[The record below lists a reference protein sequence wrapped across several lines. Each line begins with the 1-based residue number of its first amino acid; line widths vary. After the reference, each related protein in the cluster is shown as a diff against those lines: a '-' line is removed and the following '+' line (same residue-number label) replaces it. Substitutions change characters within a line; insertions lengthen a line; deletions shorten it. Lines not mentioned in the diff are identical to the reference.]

1 MIQDLRLA
9 IRMLRRS
16 PGFSCLAIL
25 CLTLGIGATTSVFSW
40 IEGILLRP
48 FPLVRD
54 QERLVAVT
62 GLDRTE
68 RDDVSWPDFQD
79 LKKNSTLTET
89 FIAERISGTTLNIG
103 DHAEVAVGSVVSANY
118 FEALGVHPI
127 LGRGFEP
134 AEEIGHNAHPVTVI
148 AYQTWQQRYGGDPNI
163 IGRTQLMNGAKHTII
178 GVAPP
183 GFHGTFVGYF
193 FQFWVPASMEALFSD
208 GNYKLENRGARWI
221 EGFAKLKPGVTI
233 AQAQAEMTAIAKR
246 LEHNYPGTNRARGV
260 KLYPLWATPFNQA
273 GNFLPTLRVSVVVAA
288 FVLVIACANV
298 GNLLLVR
305 SSARRQEMA
314 VRLSVGARFSRLLKQ
329 LLIEQLVLSSLGVAG
344 GFLIAYWC
352 RNLIVLLRPTAPGVL
367 VNMPAEIDWRVMALS
382 TGICLIS
389 ALLLG
394 LIPALQARKVDVVTS
409 LRAESGGV
417 VGGYRRKHVRGVLIL
432 AQVALSFV
440 LLTGTALLVRSVRQ
454 IQTTSPGFVT
464 QNLLA
469 SAIDFT
475 NAGYD
480 ARRSM
485 NFEDELVDRLKQA
498 PGVQS
503 VAFSRARPFT
513 YRGYPSAP
521 IAVEGYVTQLDEQPT
536 ADYNP
541 VGPAYLA
548 TMGIPM
554 VSGRE
559 FTRADNETAPLVAV
573 VDETMAAQYW
583 RGQDPVDKR
592 FQMKGLWLRV
602 VGVAKASKHS
612 NLVEQKKPFFYVP
625 MRQSGGG
632 DELFVRTTL
641 PPKTVAKLLFREI
654 QRLDAN
660 LAPDEVLPMREQMD
674 RITWTKRAAMK
685 LLAIF
690 GGLALLLCAVGLYG
704 VMAYSVSQGTRELG
718 LRMALGARGVDL
730 LRSVISEGI
739 VLMAAGVTLGAVAA
753 LSLTRLLGDLLY
765 QTSPRDPLAFGVA
778 LVVITLV
785 SLAACFVPAYR
796 ASQTDPVRAL
806 RDSA

>member
-1 MIQDLRLA
+1 
-9 IRMLRRS
+9 
-16 PGFSCLAIL
+16 
-25 CLTLGIGATTSVFSW
+25 
-40 IEGILLRP
+40 
-48 FPLVRD
+48 
-54 QERLVAVT
+54 
-62 GLDRTE
+62 
-68 RDDVSWPDFQD
+68 
-79 LKKNSTLTET
+79 
-89 FIAERISGTTLNIG
+89 
-103 DHAEVAVGSVVSANY
+103 
-118 FEALGVHPI
+118 
-127 LGRGFEP
+127 
-134 AEEIGHNAHPVTVI
+134 
-148 AYQTWQQRYGGDPNI
+148 
-163 IGRTQLMNGAKHTII
+163 
-178 GVAPP
+178 
-183 GFHGTFVGYF
+183 
-193 FQFWVPASMEALFSD
+193 
-208 GNYKLENRGARWI
+208 
-221 EGFAKLKPGVTI
+221 
-233 AQAQAEMTAIAKR
+233 
-246 LEHNYPGTNRARGV
+246 
-260 KLYPLWATPFNQA
+260 
-273 GNFLPTLRVSVVVAA
+273 
-288 FVLVIACANV
+288 
-298 GNLLLVR
+298 
-305 SSARRQEMA
+305 
-314 VRLSVGARFSRLLKQ
+314 
-329 LLIEQLVLSSLGVAG
+329 
-344 GFLIAYWC
+344 
-352 RNLIVLLRPTAPGVL
+352 
-367 VNMPAEIDWRVMALS
+367 
-382 TGICLIS
+382 
-389 ALLLG
+389 
-394 LIPALQARKVDVVTS
+394 
-409 LRAESGGV
+409 
-417 VGGYRRKHVRGVLIL
+417 VRGVLIL

-480 ARRSM
+480 ARGSM

-521 IAVEGYVTQLDEQPT
+521 IAVEGYVMQLDEQPT

-592 FQMKGLWLRV
+592 FQMKGRWLRV

-632 DELFVRTTL
+632 DELSVRSAL

-674 RITWTKRAAMK
+674 RVTWTQRAAMK

-739 VLMAAGVTLGAVAA
+739 VLMAAGMTLGAMAA

>member
-1 MIQDLRLA
+1 
-9 IRMLRRS
+9 
-16 PGFSCLAIL
+16 
-25 CLTLGIGATTSVFSW
+25 
-40 IEGILLRP
+40 
-48 FPLVRD
+48 
-54 QERLVAVT
+54 
-62 GLDRTE
+62 
-68 RDDVSWPDFQD
+68 
-79 LKKNSTLTET
+79 
-89 FIAERISGTTLNIG
+89 
-103 DHAEVAVGSVVSANY
+103 
-118 FEALGVHPI
+118 
-127 LGRGFEP
+127 
-134 AEEIGHNAHPVTVI
+134 
-148 AYQTWQQRYGGDPNI
+148 
-163 IGRTQLMNGAKHTII
+163 
-178 GVAPP
+178 
-183 GFHGTFVGYF
+183 
-193 FQFWVPASMEALFSD
+193 
-208 GNYKLENRGARWI
+208 
-221 EGFAKLKPGVTI
+221 
-233 AQAQAEMTAIAKR
+233 
-246 LEHNYPGTNRARGV
+246 
-260 KLYPLWATPFNQA
+260 
-273 GNFLPTLRVSVVVAA
+273 
-288 FVLVIACANV
+288 
-298 GNLLLVR
+298 
-305 SSARRQEMA
+305 
-314 VRLSVGARFSRLLKQ
+314 
-329 LLIEQLVLSSLGVAG
+329 
-344 GFLIAYWC
+344 
-352 RNLIVLLRPTAPGVL
+352 
-367 VNMPAEIDWRVMALS
+367 
-382 TGICLIS
+382 
-389 ALLLG
+389 
-394 LIPALQARKVDVVTS
+394 
-409 LRAESGGV
+409 

-454 IQTTSPGFVT
+454 IQITSPGFLT

-469 SAIDFT
+469 SGIDFK

-498 PGVQS
+498 PGMQS
-503 VAFSRARPFT
+503 VAFSRVRPFT
-513 YRGYPSAP
+513 YVGYPSAP
-521 IAVEGYVTQLDEQPT
+521 IAVEGYVTQPDEQPA

-632 DELFVRTTL
+632 DELFVRTAL

-660 LAPDEVLPMREQMD
+660 LAPDEVLSMREQMD

-765 QTSPRDPLAFGVA
+765 QTSPRDPLAFAVA
-778 LVVITLV
+778 LAVITLV

-796 ASQTDPVRAL
+796 AAQTDPVRAL

>member
-1 MIQDLRLA
+1 
-9 IRMLRRS
+9 
-16 PGFSCLAIL
+16 
-25 CLTLGIGATTSVFSW
+25 
-40 IEGILLRP
+40 
-48 FPLVRD
+48 
-54 QERLVAVT
+54 
-62 GLDRTE
+62 
-68 RDDVSWPDFQD
+68 
-79 LKKNSTLTET
+79 
-89 FIAERISGTTLNIG
+89 
-103 DHAEVAVGSVVSANY
+103 
-118 FEALGVHPI
+118 
-127 LGRGFEP
+127 
-134 AEEIGHNAHPVTVI
+134 
-148 AYQTWQQRYGGDPNI
+148 
-163 IGRTQLMNGAKHTII
+163 
-178 GVAPP
+178 
-183 GFHGTFVGYF
+183 
-193 FQFWVPASMEALFSD
+193 
-208 GNYKLENRGARWI
+208 
-221 EGFAKLKPGVTI
+221 
-233 AQAQAEMTAIAKR
+233 
-246 LEHNYPGTNRARGV
+246 
-260 KLYPLWATPFNQA
+260 
-273 GNFLPTLRVSVVVAA
+273 
-288 FVLVIACANV
+288 
-298 GNLLLVR
+298 
-305 SSARRQEMA
+305 
-314 VRLSVGARFSRLLKQ
+314 
-329 LLIEQLVLSSLGVAG
+329 
-344 GFLIAYWC
+344 
-352 RNLIVLLRPTAPGVL
+352 
-367 VNMPAEIDWRVMALS
+367 
-382 TGICLIS
+382 
-389 ALLLG
+389 
-394 LIPALQARKVDVVTS
+394 
-409 LRAESGGV
+409 
-417 VGGYRRKHVRGVLIL
+417 VRGVLIL

-480 ARRSM
+480 ARGSM

-521 IAVEGYVTQLDEQPT
+521 IAVEGYVMQLDEQPT

-592 FQMKGLWLRV
+592 FQMKGRWLRV

-625 MRQSGGG
+625 MRQSAGG
-632 DELFVRTTL
+632 DELSVRSAL

-674 RITWTKRAAMK
+674 RVTWTQRAAMK

-739 VLMAAGVTLGAVAA
+739 VLMAAGMTLGAMAA

>member
-1 MIQDLRLA
+1 M
-9 IRMLRRS
+9 
-16 PGFSCLAIL
+16 
-25 CLTLGIGATTSVFSW
+25 
-40 IEGILLRP
+40 
-48 FPLVRD
+48 
-54 QERLVAVT
+54 
-62 GLDRTE
+62 
-68 RDDVSWPDFQD
+68 
-79 LKKNSTLTET
+79 
-89 FIAERISGTTLNIG
+89 
-103 DHAEVAVGSVVSANY
+103 
-118 FEALGVHPI
+118 
-127 LGRGFEP
+127 
-134 AEEIGHNAHPVTVI
+134 
-148 AYQTWQQRYGGDPNI
+148 
-163 IGRTQLMNGAKHTII
+163 
-178 GVAPP
+178 
-183 GFHGTFVGYF
+183 
-193 FQFWVPASMEALFSD
+193 
-208 GNYKLENRGARWI
+208 
-221 EGFAKLKPGVTI
+221 
-233 AQAQAEMTAIAKR
+233 
-246 LEHNYPGTNRARGV
+246 
-260 KLYPLWATPFNQA
+260 
-273 GNFLPTLRVSVVVAA
+273 
-288 FVLVIACANV
+288 
-298 GNLLLVR
+298 
-305 SSARRQEMA
+305 
-314 VRLSVGARFSRLLKQ
+314 
-329 LLIEQLVLSSLGVAG
+329 
-344 GFLIAYWC
+344 
-352 RNLIVLLRPTAPGVL
+352 
-367 VNMPAEIDWRVMALS
+367 
-382 TGICLIS
+382 
-389 ALLLG
+389 
-394 LIPALQARKVDVVTS
+394 
-409 LRAESGGV
+409 
-417 VGGYRRKHVRGVLIL
+417 RGVLIL

-480 ARRSM
+480 ARGSM

-521 IAVEGYVTQLDEQPT
+521 IAVEGYVMQLDEQPT

-592 FQMKGLWLRV
+592 FQMKGRWLRV

-632 DELFVRTTL
+632 DELSVRSAL

-674 RITWTKRAAMK
+674 RVTWTQRAAMK

-739 VLMAAGVTLGAVAA
+739 VLMAAGMTLGAMAA

>member
-1 MIQDLRLA
+1 M
-9 IRMLRRS
+9 
-16 PGFSCLAIL
+16 
-25 CLTLGIGATTSVFSW
+25 
-40 IEGILLRP
+40 
-48 FPLVRD
+48 
-54 QERLVAVT
+54 
-62 GLDRTE
+62 
-68 RDDVSWPDFQD
+68 
-79 LKKNSTLTET
+79 
-89 FIAERISGTTLNIG
+89 
-103 DHAEVAVGSVVSANY
+103 
-118 FEALGVHPI
+118 
-127 LGRGFEP
+127 
-134 AEEIGHNAHPVTVI
+134 
-148 AYQTWQQRYGGDPNI
+148 
-163 IGRTQLMNGAKHTII
+163 
-178 GVAPP
+178 
-183 GFHGTFVGYF
+183 
-193 FQFWVPASMEALFSD
+193 
-208 GNYKLENRGARWI
+208 
-221 EGFAKLKPGVTI
+221 
-233 AQAQAEMTAIAKR
+233 
-246 LEHNYPGTNRARGV
+246 
-260 KLYPLWATPFNQA
+260 
-273 GNFLPTLRVSVVVAA
+273 
-288 FVLVIACANV
+288 
-298 GNLLLVR
+298 
-305 SSARRQEMA
+305 
-314 VRLSVGARFSRLLKQ
+314 
-329 LLIEQLVLSSLGVAG
+329 
-344 GFLIAYWC
+344 
-352 RNLIVLLRPTAPGVL
+352 
-367 VNMPAEIDWRVMALS
+367 
-382 TGICLIS
+382 
-389 ALLLG
+389 
-394 LIPALQARKVDVVTS
+394 
-409 LRAESGGV
+409 
-417 VGGYRRKHVRGVLIL
+417 RGVLIL

-480 ARRSM
+480 ARGSM

-521 IAVEGYVTQLDEQPT
+521 IAVEGYVMQLDEQPT

-592 FQMKGLWLRV
+592 FQMKGRWLRV

-625 MRQSGGG
+625 MRQSAGG
-632 DELFVRTTL
+632 DELSVRSAL

-674 RITWTKRAAMK
+674 RVTWTQRAAMK

-739 VLMAAGVTLGAVAA
+739 VLMAAGMTLGAMAA